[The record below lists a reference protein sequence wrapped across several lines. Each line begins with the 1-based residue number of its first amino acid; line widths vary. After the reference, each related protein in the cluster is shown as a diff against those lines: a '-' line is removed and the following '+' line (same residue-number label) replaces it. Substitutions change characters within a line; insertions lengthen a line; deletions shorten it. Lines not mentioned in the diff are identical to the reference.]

1 MIQAKQDTRD
11 IQSTSKKRLSRSLS
25 IDAKVKASQ
34 RPKVYR
40 KRCAIGLGVSK
51 SMTYEELYKHLAN
64 FASEQW
70 EQLPN
75 HASDWERGQID
86 GLFWAM
92 DKLDELVEKE

>member
-1 MIQAKQDTRD
+1 
-11 IQSTSKKRLSRSLS
+11 
-25 IDAKVKASQ
+25 
-34 RPKVYR
+34 
-40 KRCAIGLGVSK
+40 
-51 SMTYEELYKHLAN
+51 MTYEELYKHLAN

-75 HASDWERGQID
+75 HAADWERGQID

>member
-1 MIQAKQDTRD
+1 
-11 IQSTSKKRLSRSLS
+11 
-25 IDAKVKASQ
+25 
-34 RPKVYR
+34 
-40 KRCAIGLGVSK
+40 
-51 SMTYEELYKHLAN
+51 MTYEELYKHLVN

-70 EQLPN
+70 EQLPK

>member
-11 IQSTSKKRLSRSLS
+11 IQCTSKKKLSRSLS

-34 RPKVYR
+34 QPKAYR

-51 SMTYEELYKHLAN
+51 SMTYDEFYNHLAN
-64 FASEQW
+64 FAAEQW
-70 EQLPN
+70 EQLPK

-92 DKLDELVEKE
+92 NKLDELVEKE

>member
-11 IQSTSKKRLSRSLS
+11 TQSTLKKRHSRSLS

-34 RPKVYR
+34 QPKVSR
-40 KRCAIGLGVSK
+40 RRCAIGLGVSK
-51 SMTYEELYKHLAN
+51 SMTYEEFYKHLAN

-70 EQLPN
+70 EQLPK

-86 GLFWAM
+86 GLFWAL
-92 DKLDELVEKE
+92 DKLDELVEK

>member
-1 MIQAKQDTRD
+1 MIQAKQDTQD
-11 IQSTSKKRLSRSLS
+11 TQYILKKRRSRSLS

-34 RPKVYR
+34 QPKVYR
-40 KRCAIGLGVSK
+40 KRCGIGLGVSK

-64 FASEQW
+64 FAAEQW
-70 EQLPN
+70 EQLPK

>member
-1 MIQAKQDTRD
+1 
-11 IQSTSKKRLSRSLS
+11 
-25 IDAKVKASQ
+25 
-34 RPKVYR
+34 
-40 KRCAIGLGVSK
+40 
-51 SMTYEELYKHLAN
+51 MTYEELYKHLAN
-64 FASEQW
+64 FAAEQW